1 LSRKSLIFVVF
12 FFGLKFGSYS
22 SLGAVSKAMRKV
34 VLDQVI
40 SIGGDDF
47 PLIPGLLMGTQ
58 LRNVSS
64 IKLQLCF
71 SFNLSRREKS
81 MFDLVLRKL
90 KARKQK
96 LSRALANHV
105 PEEWLPSLEAVLIDA
120 RPIIELEETSDM
132 YEDLFRVVI
141 QLAAH
146 QLKELRCYAAMV
158 KRLPK
163 LPVLRR
169 LEFVDTPATVR
180 QLKDLNV
187 KAPNVRYLA
196 LDTEQLGELED
207 YQLPPLS
214 NLPHLELLD
223 FNHFVPTP
231 TDLAGEPLSYLSLTR
246 FAASRPTTTRI
257 VYPKIGLDQRTLVAL
272 IQSTYSALPLD
283 DHRAKSLLLN
293 GLYPAHYVALDFL
306 CLAADNRSEDKS
318 ALLWWISQPEAS
330 LKSLV
335 FKDECGSSSIM
346 NNLSLMV
353 TDRELLQ
360 TLLDAVTP
368 AIATS
373 ALSEGLEPDYQ
384 ILPVIAEKCGLDV
397 AKSVLDKACGGGGGE
412 KKIAPSRKAMSQ
424 VGSKVSWR
432 ARIITH
438 RPNES
443 ASDIFEIGRTSFSLG
458 VSTLS
463 H

>member
-1 LSRKSLIFVVF
+1 
-12 FFGLKFGSYS
+12 
-22 SLGAVSKAMRKV
+22 
-34 VLDQVI
+34 
-40 SIGGDDF
+40 
-47 PLIPGLLMGTQ
+47 
-58 LRNVSS
+58 
-64 IKLQLCF
+64 
-71 SFNLSRREKS
+71 
-81 MFDLVLRKL
+81 MFDLALRKL

-105 PEEWLPSLEAVLIDA
+105 PEEWLPSLKAVLIDA
-120 RPIIELEETSDM
+120 RPFINQEETSDM

-158 KRLPK
+158 KLLPK

-187 KAPNVRYLA
+187 KAPNVRFLA
-196 LDTEQLGELED
+196 LDTEQLGGLED

-214 NLPHLELLD
+214 TLPHLELLD
-223 FNHFVPTP
+223 FNLFVPTP

-257 VYPKIGLDQRTLVAL
+257 VYPKIGLGQRSLVAL

-293 GLYPAHYVALDFL
+293 GLYSSQYVALDFL
-306 CLAADNRSEDKS
+306 SLAANNGSEDES
-318 ALLWWISQPEAS
+318 ALLWWISQPESS

-346 NNLSLMV
+346 KHLSLMV
-353 TDRELLQ
+353 TRELLQ

-397 AKSVLDKACGGGGGE
+397 AKSVLDKACGGGGE
-412 KKIAPSRKAMSQ
+412 KKIAPSRQAMLE
-424 VGSKVSWR
+424 VGLCVSWR
-432 ARIITH
+432 ARITH
-438 RPNES
+438 RSSES